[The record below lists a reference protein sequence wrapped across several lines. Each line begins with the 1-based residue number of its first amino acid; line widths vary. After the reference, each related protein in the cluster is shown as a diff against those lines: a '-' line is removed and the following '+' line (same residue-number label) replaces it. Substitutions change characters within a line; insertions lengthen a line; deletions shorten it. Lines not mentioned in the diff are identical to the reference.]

1 MRKKKNEKKK
11 VILLII
17 TILVI
22 LLSLVIF
29 IDDDR
34 KLTSG
39 EKIIKNSVLTI
50 SNILSTPFFA
60 LKKNLSF
67 NKNYETDISNLESIG
82 INIELLK
89 ENEELKKTLELNNT
103 LSERSY
109 INATVINR
117 NISYWFNELTIN
129 KGSSD
134 GIKDGMAVINSD
146 GLIGKIIKTSNNT
159 SVIKLLTDENMTNKI
174 SVKIEYDGRFVY
186 GLLSNYKDSFF
197 LIDGISDN
205 TNIDKGAKVVTSGLT
220 DSFPS
225 GILIG
230 YVEEISTDNFDLSKT
245 LKVKSKID
253 FNDIRGSIIKCIEGL
268 VDFEII
274 TQFFSQI
281 RTWMF
286 LNVWL

>member
-67 NKNYETDISNLESIG
+67 NKNYEADISNLESIG

-117 NISYWFNELTIN
+117 NISYWFNEITIN

-186 GLLSNYKDSFF
+186 GLLSNYKDTFF

-253 FNDIRGSIIKCIEGL
+253 FNDIYYVTVLKRN
-268 VDFEII
+268 VD
-274 TQFFSQI
+274 
-281 RTWMF
+281 
-286 LNVWL
+286 ND

>member
-146 GLIGKIIKTSNNT
+146 GLIGKIKKTSKT
-159 SVIKLLTDENMTNKI
+159 VSIHHFAGSWLSPHKKSLVKRIKDIIWKKTGMADLQLKKRIFGDNGKKI
-174 SVKIEYDGRFVY
+174 
-186 GLLSNYKDSFF
+186 
-197 LIDGISDN
+197 
-205 TNIDKGAKVVTSGLT
+205 
-220 DSFPS
+220 
-225 GILIG
+225 
-230 YVEEISTDNFDLSKT
+230 
-245 LKVKSKID
+245 
-253 FNDIRGSIIKCIEGL
+253 
-268 VDFEII
+268 
-274 TQFFSQI
+274 
-281 RTWMF
+281 
-286 LNVWL
+286 